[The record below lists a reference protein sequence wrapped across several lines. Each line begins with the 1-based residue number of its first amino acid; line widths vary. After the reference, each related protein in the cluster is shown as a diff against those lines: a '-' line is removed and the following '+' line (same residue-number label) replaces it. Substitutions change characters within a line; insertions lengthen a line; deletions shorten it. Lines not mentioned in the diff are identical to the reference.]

1 MQNTLEG
8 VRIDTERKEAS
19 LSLVALNVCRL
30 RFLFDNPSIHNPF
43 CLDLASSFKHRFD
56 IHCLI
61 SHLVTIPK
69 KYPFFSRINA
79 LDPLITWLSNRGV
92 RR

>member
-61 SHLVTIPK
+61 DLRENMQTAGTETLYV
-69 KYPFFSRINA
+69 
-79 LDPLITWLSNRGV
+79 
-92 RR
+92 